1 MALKMPQKYQQ
12 NAATYFLGLANIA
25 SIPMGIASSPLPAS
39 RDKVTLST
47 YISYFLYLIVFGGGD
62 RPCDAKFSEKCPC

>member
-1 MALKMPQKYQQ
+1 MPQKYQQ

-39 RDKVTLST
+39 RDKVSLST
-47 YISYFLYLIVFGGGD
+47 YMLYLFSTLIVLREGQD